1 MGRVGFE
8 PTITGARDQYLRPSC
23 PHGLGGLDH
32 RPWNMAGFLGKIN
45 HSIQPCNCKTRK
57 EKRRGLY
64 FAVLARAFFEVSLG
78 VLVRSLLDFAE
89 CGGGCFHGSVEVS
102 PDEALE
108 EYADGP
114 GSPIVEFVDFLSDKY
129 FCLVS

>member
-1 MGRVGFE
+1 MKQERKSGVDC
-8 PTITGARDQYLRPSC
+8 TSQYLPERLS
-23 PHGLGGLDH
+23 
-32 RPWNMAGFLGKIN
+32 
-45 HSIQPCNCKTRK
+45 
-57 EKRRGLY
+57 
-64 FAVLARAFFEVSLG
+64 EVSLG

-89 CGGGCFHGSVEVS
+89 CGCGCFYGSVEVS

-114 GSPIVEFVDFLSDKY
+114 GSPIVEFVDFLSDKD